1 MWLVRKTLQTK
12 ILVIEEQQQQKKH
25 INARIKLCCLWKKNR
40 GSLGN
45 CFNELRMKKFIIKFF
60 LTGYNFML
68 ELHLRQPGF
77 TYCACGL
84 YTKHHERISKFV
96 ETGDLK
102 NLYRNELDK
111 ACLAHDASYSDSKVF
126 S

>member
-1 MWLVRKTLQTK
+1 MKTYCVICKKNTTNKNSSGRGTK
-12 ILVIEEQQQQKKH
+12 KKKH
-25 INARIKLCCLWKKNR
+25 INVCIKLCCLWKKNG

-68 ELHLRQPGF
+68 ELHLRQTGF

-84 YTKHHERISKFV
+84 YTKHHERI
-96 ETGDLK
+96 
-102 NLYRNELDK
+102 
-111 ACLAHDASYSDSKVF
+111 
-126 S
+126 

>member
-1 MWLVRKTLQTK
+1 MLVSNF
-12 ILVIEEQQQQKKH
+12 V
-25 INARIKLCCLWKKNR
+25 ACGKKNW

-45 CFNELRMKKFIIKFF
+45 CFNELRIKKFIIKFF

-84 YTKHHERISKFV
+84 YTKHHGRIQKFI

-111 ACLAHDASYSDSKVF
+111 ACLAHDASYYDSKVF

>member
-1 MWLVRKTLQTK
+1 
-12 ILVIEEQQQQKKH
+12 
-25 INARIKLCCLWKKNR
+25 
-40 GSLGN
+40 
-45 CFNELRMKKFIIKFF
+45 MKKFIIKFF

-77 TYCACGL
+77 TYCVCGL